1 MGNLFEHYMS
11 DFKRIK
17 RELEEH
23 IKHARTEEAL
33 SCLEK
38 FEEFIKN
45 DQTPL
50 VNTIDERFRFLTEN
64 IMDVIWV
71 LDLATMQL
79 TYISPSVRKLTGYTA
94 EEVMSRPIAET
105 FTVSSMEK
113 LNMFLPHRLKLL
125 KDDPSVQEV
134 YIDELEQPLKTGG
147 TVLTEVISY
156 LRQNP
161 DTKHIEVICTSRDIT
176 DRKNAQIALKQV
188 RERLKI
194 LTDLTIE
201 GLLIHDN
208 GRIVDINPACERM
221 LGVDM
226 DLIINSSIY
235 DYIHPDYK
243 EMIRLRAE
251 EKIPGK
257 YEALLVRSNGTV
269 FPAEIEANYIAI
281 KGKMFRVAAIR
292 DITERKRTEE
302 QINKFM
308 AAITQSPAAIAIT
321 STNGNIEYVNPQFT
335 KITGYSFEEVIGKN
349 PRILKSGHTNPEVY
363 TELWNTLKEGNS
375 WKGEILNKRKDGTL
389 FWESAIMAPIKN
401 DKGTTI
407 SYLAIKEDITA
418 KKEAEQALIQSE
430 QKLKQANAT
439 KDKFFSIIAHDLK
452 NPFNIILGFSD
463 LLLQNHKE
471 YDEDTRE
478 SVIKTIYDI
487 SLKTFN
493 LLENL
498 LAWSRTQTGKIPF
511 SPKAIDIQT
520 LTNDSISLFKE
531 IADKKRIK
539 LTAMITEDL
548 PVFADRD
555 MIATVM
561 RNLIING
568 IKFTPREGRVLVRTK
583 RSDDNM
589 VLIEVKDSGIGIS
602 PEKIKVIFNVDRDWT
617 EAGTEEESGTGLG
630 LFLCK
635 EFVEKN
641 GGRIWVESEVS
652 VGTSIFFTLPTN
664 PA

>member
-1 MGNLFEHYMS
+1 MS

-17 RELEEH
+17 KELEEH
-23 IKHARTEEAL
+23 ILHARTEEAL
-33 SCLEK
+33 SCLQK
-38 FEEFIKN
+38 LEEN
-45 DQTPL
+45 HTPL
-50 VNTIDERFRFLTEN
+50 KTIDEKFRFLTEN
-64 IMDVIWV
+64 ILDVIWV
-71 LDLATMQL
+71 MDLATMKF
-79 TYISPSVRKLTGYTA
+79 TYISPSVKKLTGFTVD
-94 EEVMSRPIAET
+94 EIMSRPISEA
-105 FTVSSMEK
+105 FTASSMEK
-113 LNMFLPHRLKLL
+113 LNMFLPHRLKLF
-125 KDDPSVQEV
+125 DEDPSTQEV

-156 LRQNP
+156 LRPNP
-161 DTKHIEVICTSRDIT
+161 ETSHIEVICTSRDIT

-208 GRIVDINPACERM
+208 GKIIDVNPACERM
-221 LGVDM
+221 LGVDT
-226 DLIINSSIY
+226 DLLINSSIF

-243 EMIRLRAE
+243 DMIRLRSE
-251 EKIPGK
+251 EKITGK
-257 YEALLVRSNGTV
+257 YEALLVRSDGSV
-269 FPAEIEANYIAI
+269 FPAEIEANYITI
-281 KGKMFRVAAIR
+281 KGKTYRVAAIR
-292 DITERKRTEE
+292 DITERKKSEV
-302 QINKFM
+302 QINKFLS
-308 AAITQSPAAIAIT
+308 AITQSPAAIVIT
-321 STNGNIEYVNPQFT
+321 DTNGNIEYVNPQFT
-335 KITGYSFEEVIGKN
+335 TITGYSFDEAIGKN
-349 PRILKSGHTNPEVY
+349 PRILKSGLTNPEVY
-363 TELWNTLKEGNS
+363 AELWNTLKEGNT
-375 WKGEILNKRKDGTL
+375 WKGEILNKRKDGSL
-389 FWESAIMAPIKN
+389 FWESATIAPIKN
-401 DKGTTI
+401 DRGQTI
-407 SYLAIKEDITA
+407 SYLAVKEDITA
-418 KKEAEQALIQSE
+418 KKEAEEALIQSQ
-430 QKLKQANAT
+430 QKLQQVNAT

-498 LAWSRTQTGKIPF
+498 LAWSRTQMGKIPF
-511 SPKAIDIQT
+511 SPKVIDLQT

-539 LTAMITEDL
+539 LTAMVTEDL
-548 PVFADRD
+548 SVYADRD
-555 MIATVM
+555 MVATVL

-568 IKFTPREGRVLVRTK
+568 IKFTPREGRVIVRANK
-583 RSDDNM
+583 SADSM
-589 VLIEVKDSGIGIS
+589 ILIEVKDSGIGIS
-602 PEKIKVIFNVDRDWT
+602 PEKIEIIFSVDRDWS
-617 EAGTEEESGTGLG
+617 EAGTEDESGTGLG

-652 VGTSIFFTLPTN
+652 VGTSFFFTLPVNQT
-664 PA
+664 